1 MNTKVLLAD
10 DSMVMR
16 AIVADVLQD
25 LGVTHIVQTAA
36 GDQALERFM
45 QEEFDLVVVD
55 WCMPGMNGLDV
66 IRGIRATG
74 SDVPVIMVTATGT
87 ERDEVMEAV
96 RTGAS
101 DYLLKPFDPKV
112 LREKLKRFCP
122 RAMPGTAKFPTE
134 QRLAVF
140 GT

>member
-16 AIVADVLQD
+16 AIVADALHD
-25 LGVTHIVQTAA
+25 IGVTDVVQTAG
-36 GDQALERFM
+36 GDEALERFM
-45 QEEFDLVVVD
+45 QQDFDLVIVD

-74 SDVPVIMVTATGT
+74 SDVPIIMVTATGT

-101 DYLLKPFDPKV
+101 DYLLKPFDLQV
-112 LREKLKRFCP
+112 LREKLKRLCP
-122 RAMPGTAKFPTE
+122 QARPDAVRFPLE
-134 QRLAVF
+134 QRLAAS
-140 GT
+140 GA